1 MKHFLFSKA
10 TLFASV
16 LLLFSACQHHE
27 APVPAEVVLRS
38 ATYTYAFNRGQLGE
52 GTAYQGDH
60 ATHMTA
66 VLTIEEL
73 SENRCRVKMLLN
85 HAIEGTTYLVH
96 AHDAA
101 YPETTPNNT
110 PYVESPNEAILSLAI
125 TGVGHNHGGLGH
137 RVAHIAAKGEQ
148 ESRFGFD
155 YLTQVYGGFIVVHD
169 PLQSVSTTNLQS
181 FLVVNKFAR

>member
-1 MKHFLFSKA
+1 MKRTLLTSLAFLGIFFGFS
-10 TLFASV
+10 S
-16 LLLFSACQHHE
+16 CQHHE
-27 APVPAEVVLRS
+27 TPAPAAAVLRT
-38 ATYTYAFNRGQLGE
+38 ATYTYAFNRGQLGD

-60 ATHMTA
+60 ATNMTA

-101 YPETTPNNT
+101 QPETTPNNT

-125 TGVGHNHGGLGH
+125 TGVGHSHGKSGQ
-137 RVAHIAAKGEQ
+137 RVVHITAKGEQ

-155 YLTQVYGGFIVVHD
+155 YLTQVYDGFMVVHD
-169 PLQSVSTTNLQS
+169 PLQPVSTTNLQS